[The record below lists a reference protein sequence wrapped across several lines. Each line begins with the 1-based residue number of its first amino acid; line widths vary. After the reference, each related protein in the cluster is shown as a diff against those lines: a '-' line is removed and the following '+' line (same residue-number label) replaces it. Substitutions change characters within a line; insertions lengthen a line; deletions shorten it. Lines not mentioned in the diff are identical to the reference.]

1 MHGAWLNYRSMTAD
15 PSLKEQKLKPGTVKR
30 IFSFAKP
37 YQVSIYVYLATVVV
51 DAALIVATPLLLKK
65 LIDDGVMPK
74 DSSVVTQLAFFV
86 ALIAVADA
94 AFNMLGRYFSSRIG
108 EGLIYDLRSLV
119 FAHVQKQSIAF
130 FTRTQTGALISRINS
145 DVIGAQQAFTSTL
158 SGLVSN
164 VVSLLLVGIT
174 MLILSWQ
181 ITIFSLLMLPLFL
194 IPTKWVGRR
203 LQSLTRESFTLNSEM
218 SSTMTERFNVS
229 GAMLVS
235 LYGQPLREEAGFRV
249 RARRV
254 ADIGIKTAML
264 NRLFFIA
271 LTSVAAIATAIAY
284 GIGGHLA
291 INGGL
296 TVGTLLAITA
306 LLARLY
312 GPLTALSNVRI
323 DVMTSLVSFER
334 VFEVLDLE
342 PMVKDRSGAIA
353 LKSSKGKIEFKNV
366 DFSYPNAQEISL
378 ASLESVAKAETVTS
392 GIVLKGLTFTVE
404 PGTTTALVGPSGAG
418 KTTISALIPR
428 LYDVTGG
435 SIKIDGNDIRDV
447 TLESLRNSI
456 GVVMQD
462 AHLFHETIVENL
474 RYAKQD
480 ATQDQM
486 QSACEA
492 AQIWDLIKSLPNGF
506 ETMVGE
512 RGHRLSGGEKQRL
525 AIARLLLK
533 SPSIVILDEATAHL
547 DSENEQLVHA
557 ALSHALKGRT
567 SIVIAHRLSTVREA
581 DQILVLDKG
590 VIVEQGKHD
599 ELIAR
604 GGLYSE
610 LKFCHKRSIHQ
621 RIATAARRPYEDH
634 RLTQVI
640 AQGQQELIAG
650 GIHLLSRCNIFQF
663 LVEIGHLIY

>member
-1 MHGAWLNYRSMTAD
+1 MSMHAAWMTHRSMTAD
-15 PSLKEQKLKPGTVKR
+15 PSVKEQKLKPGTVKR
-30 IFSFAKP
+30 IFSFARP
-37 YQVSIYVYLATVVV
+37 YRTNIFIYLATVVV
-51 DAALIVATPLLLKK
+51 DAGLVVATPLLLKR
-65 LIDDGVMPK
+65 LIDEGVIPK
-74 DSSVVTQLAFFV
+74 DPSVVTNLAILV
-86 ALIAVADA
+86 GLLAIADA
-94 AFNMLGRYFSSRIG
+94 GFNMLGRYFSSRIG

-145 DVIGAQQAFTSTL
+145 DVIGAQQAFTATL
-158 SGLVSN
+158 SGVVSN
-164 VVSLLLVGIT
+164 VVSLVLVTIT

-181 ITIFSLLMLPLFL
+181 ITIFSLLLLPVFL

-203 LQSLTRESFTLNSEM
+203 LQSLTRESFGVNAEM

-229 GAMLVS
+229 GAMLVA
-235 LYGQPLREEAGFRV
+235 LYGEPDREREYFRS

-254 ADIGIKTAML
+254 ADIGIKMAML

-271 LTSVAAIATAIAY
+271 LTSVAAIATAFAY

-291 INGGL
+291 IKGGV

-342 PMVKDRSGAIA
+342 PMVKSRDNAIE
-353 LKSSKGKIEFKNV
+353 LKTTEPRIEFKNV
-366 DFSYPNAQEISL
+366 NFSYPRAEEISL
-378 ASLESVAKAETVTS
+378 ASLESAAKAETVQS
-392 GIVLKGLTFTVE
+392 GQVLKDLSFVAA
-404 PGTTTALVGPSGAG
+404 PGTMTALVGPSGAG
-418 KTTISALIPR
+418 KTTISALLPR
-428 LYDVTGG
+428 LYDVTDG
-435 SIKIDGNDIRDV
+435 SISIDGHDIRDL
-447 TLESLRNSI
+447 TLESLRDSI

-462 AHLFHETIVENL
+462 AHLFHETISENL

-480 ATQDQM
+480 ATEEEMKQ
-486 QSACEA
+486 ACKS
-492 AQIWDLIKSLPNGF
+492 AQIWNLIESLPNGL

-533 SPSIVILDEATAHL
+533 SPAVVILDEATAHL

-557 ALSHALKGRT
+557 ALQTALKGRT
-567 SIVIAHRLSTVREA
+567 SIVIAHRLSTVRDA
-581 DQILVLDKG
+581 DQILVLEKG
-590 VIVEQGKHD
+590 AIVERGTHD
-599 ELIAR
+599 ELVAK

-610 LKFCHKRSIHQ
+610 LYNRQ
-621 RIATAARRPYEDH
+621 D
-634 RLTQVI
+634 LT
-640 AQGQQELIAG
+640 GT
-650 GIHLLSRCNIFQF
+650 SN
-663 LVEIGHLIY
+663 